1 MNKREIKFRVWDKIN
16 NCFFDWKEQY
26 NTLEF
31 NEGIPDRIILY
42 DTEGVLEKDEF
53 ELMQYTGLKDVNGV
67 EIYEGDIILYP
78 DTESEFIDVG
88 IGGEGVKVAETGI
101 NSFFPVEFKDGEFG
115 INVNLNSEILYN
127 GWYTLRMALE
137 EVESIEVIG
146 NIYENPELL
155 TNKN

>member
-1 MNKREIKFRVWDKIN
+1 M
-16 NCFFDWKEQY
+16 
-26 NTLEF
+26 
-31 NEGIPDRIILY
+31 
-42 DTEGVLEKDEF
+42 
-53 ELMQYTGLKDVNGV
+53 
-67 EIYEGDIILYP
+67 YP

-155 TNKN
+155 NEII